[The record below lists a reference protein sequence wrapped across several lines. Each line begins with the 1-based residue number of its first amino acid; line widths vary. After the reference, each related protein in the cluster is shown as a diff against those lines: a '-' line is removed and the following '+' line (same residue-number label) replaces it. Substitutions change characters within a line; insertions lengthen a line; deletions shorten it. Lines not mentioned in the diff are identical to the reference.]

1 MRFWPA
7 WRRSAAIGRIGCC
20 GFVGSCQ
27 WIPDGIHW
35 PVVGGLGGSFLLFP
49 GVNPWPGG
57 GRFEAFELLV
67 FRGFS
72 SSVTHPTAFDPDV
85 PALPAGSTI
94 ESAEL
99 LQGPLTPGDDQLIA
113 GPEPVARFL
122 QPEGWA

>member
-1 MRFWPA
+1 LDSNAVLACLEAISCDRPDRVLRIRGELPMDSGGNP
-7 WRRSAAIGRIGCC
+7 SA
-20 GFVGSCQ
+20 
-27 WIPDGIHW
+27 
-35 PVVGGLGGSFLLFP
+35 
-49 GVNPWPGG
+49 GG